1 MHPLTIEQQYRTESL
16 CQGNLRTWVSLEG
29 LAECSRVDGSDQD
42 GKERQQT
49 AVAITMCRMFRP
61 VASGKIGVKKEWG
74 GGLSQKEEEIASW
87 SAGATTARTSTLVH
101 SHRASTEPMTHRS
114 LREQRASSHIR
125 CHS

>member
-1 MHPLTIEQQYRTESL
+1 MNPLTIEQQYRTESL
-16 CQGNLRTWVSLEG
+16 CQGNLRTSVSLED
-29 LAECSRVDGSDQD
+29 LAECSRVDSSGQV
-42 GKERQQT
+42 GKERKQT
-49 AVAITMCRMFRP
+49 DLRLTMSRC
-61 VASGKIGVKKEWG
+61 SGWSLREKIGAKKEWG

-114 LREQRASSHIR
+114 LREHRASSQIR